1 VPATT
6 ITYPGTPA
14 SVPSVR
20 RFVRRLLAD
29 TTRVDD
35 LELIAAELATN
46 AIRHTPSG
54 QEGGRY
60 TVTVRHLAGRARL
73 EVADQGTGPWL
84 RLAAGGGNC
93 GGGNCGGGAECGRGL
108 SIVTALAD
116 EIGLCVQADG
126 WNVLWAE
133 ITC

>member
-20 RFVRRLLAD
+20 RLVRRLLAD
-29 TTRVDD
+29 SPRVDD

-54 QEGGRY
+54 QEGGQF
-60 TVTVRHLAGRARL
+60 TVTVRQRAGRARL
-73 EVADQGTGPWL
+73 EVADQGSGPWL
-84 RLAAGGGNC
+84 RMAAGGGC
-93 GGGNCGGGAECGRGL
+93 GSGGECGRGL

-116 EIGLCVQADG
+116 EIGLCVQAGG

-133 ITC
+133 IAC